1 VRRNAVSA
9 PGFDAKSS
17 SVVTMRSNWTKTS
30 KLDGIK
36 RDAVD
41 HYIQNAQKYLK
52 RLQLPLGAKLQPV
65 DTESQP
71 PKWELQLPEL
81 RFVSVA
87 IRYGRNTS
95 PSAIP
100 QACPSLRLL
109 KRAFCRPKANVHV
122 TTGPGKLDVITYGAS
137 VDVSQSLKG
146 LGLQDR
152 CVS

>member
-1 VRRNAVSA
+1 VSSLQGKLELFPTRGANFYLLKMFQVTSSAPRKADCRIVRASGGRVVRRNAVSA

-41 HYIQNAQKYLK
+41 HYIRNAQKYLK

-87 IRYGRNTS
+87 IRYGRKTS

-100 QACPSLRLL
+100 QACR
-109 KRAFCRPKANVHV
+109 
-122 TTGPGKLDVITYGAS
+122 
-137 VDVSQSLKG
+137 
-146 LGLQDR
+146 
-152 CVS
+152 